1 MTQQDTSKGAV
12 GTLHPECAVESLR
25 EEAVVRVWE
34 LPVRVIHWTMFVT
47 VIVLSITGFYIGRPF
62 LVAGAEPGFTM
73 GWMRAIHNLAALVFM
88 SAILGRIIWAF
99 TGNRWA
105 RWDQFLPV
113 SKQRRENGRATLL
126 FYLLIRKEIP
136 RVVGHN
142 ALAGF
147 TYLLLFVMFLVQIML
162 GLALWGLQ
170 YPGSLLWDST
180 NWVFSLTP
188 IPMARLIHRLI
199 MWGIWGFVIHHVYS
213 SWLADSEER
222 SGLISSI
229 FSGRKHVPTDRG

>member
-1 MTQQDTSKGAV
+1 MTQEATSRGGV
-12 GTLHPECAVESLR
+12 GTIPPECVESVR

-34 LPVRVIHWTMFVT
+34 LPVRVIHWTVFVS

-62 LVAGAEPGFTM
+62 LVEGAEPGFTM
-73 GWMRAIHNLAALVFM
+73 GWMRAVHNLAALVFM

-105 RWDQFLPV
+105 RWDQFLAV
-113 SKQRRENGRATLL
+113 SRERRENGRATLL
-126 FYLLIRKEIP
+126 FYLFIRKEIP

-142 ALAGF
+142 ALAGI
-147 TYLLLFVMFLVQIML
+147 TYLALFVVFLLQIVL

-180 NWVFSLTP
+180 NWVFSITP

-199 MWGIWGFVIHHVYS
+199 MWCIWGFVIHHVYS
-213 SWLADSEER
+213 AWMADTVER
-222 SGLISSI
+222 SGIITSI
-229 FSGRKHVPTDRG
+229 FSGRKHIPSDNE

>member
-1 MTQQDTSKGAV
+1 MTQKDASKGGV
-12 GTLHPECAVESLR
+12 ETLPSEYVESVR

-34 LPVRVIHWTMFVT
+34 LPVRVIHWTVFLS
-47 VIVLSITGFYIGRPF
+47 VIVLSITGFYMGRPF
-62 LVAGAEPGFTM
+62 FLEGSETGFTM
-73 GWMRAIHNLAALVFM
+73 AWMKAIHDLAALVFM

-105 RWDQFLPV
+105 RWDQFLAV
-113 SKQRRENGRATLL
+113 SKERRENGRATLL
-126 FYLLIRKEIP
+126 FYLFLRQELP

-142 ALAGF
+142 ALAGI
-147 TYLLLFVMFLVQIML
+147 TYLLLFVMFLVQIVL

-180 NWVFSLTP
+180 NWVFSITP

-199 MWGIWGFVIHHVYS
+199 MWFIWAFVIHHVYS
-213 SWLADSEER
+213 AWLADSEER
-222 SGLISSI
+222 SGMISSI
-229 FSGRKHVPTDRG
+229 FSGRKHIPTDHV